1 MGHTEEQER
10 LAGIKRRK
18 AKAAKLTAA
27 VDRIIAQKEAEIKT
41 QQAIAAANP

>member
-1 MGHTEEQER
+1 MRQKEGRKR
-10 LAGIKRRK
+10 LADLERRK

-41 QQAIAAANP
+41 QQAIAETNP